1 VKRCASCGREIPDS
15 ATVCDT
21 CDAWA
26 AEHVRPAQAAPPP
39 TAPPTTAVTAPS
51 QPSAERNEAPVSSAP
66 TAKPGKGR
74 HLVFAL
80 AGLATI
86 AILMFTL
93 LPARAVPAARVAAA
107 QAGVV
112 KPRPAV
118 AAALKPAVATQAWS
132 SELRAYWTGNQRHS
146 AAFEL
151 AAENTVP
158 IWMSQVRP
166 LLIVRCLSK
175 RTEAFV
181 FTGSALKIEPD
192 TEDHTVNFRF
202 DDEPGTTVRWSDS
215 AEHDALFAPDAVGF
229 AQRVMRARTLR
240 FGYTPHNAAPVEARF
255 EVSGLA
261 ELLEP
266 VTKECGWKK

>member
-1 VKRCASCGREIPDS
+1 MG
-15 ATVCDT
+15 
-21 CDAWA
+21 
-26 AEHVRPAQAAPPP
+26 
-39 TAPPTTAVTAPS
+39 
-51 QPSAERNEAPVSSAP
+51 N
-66 TAKPGKGR
+66 KPGKGR
-74 HLVFAL
+74 RVVFVAG
-80 AGLATI
+80 GLAAV
-86 AILMFTL
+86 AIVMFAL

-107 QAGVV
+107 QAAIV
-112 KPRPAV
+112 KPQRTV
-118 AAALKPAVATQAWS
+118 AAALKPAAPTQAWS
-132 SELRAYWTGNQRHS
+132 SERRGYWTGNQRHS

-166 LLIVRCLSK
+166 LLIVRCLSN

-202 DDEPGTTVRWSDS
+202 DDEPGTTVRWPDS

-229 AQRVMRARTLR
+229 AQRLMRARTLR

-255 EVSGLA
+255 EVSGLT

>member
-1 VKRCASCGREIPDS
+1 VKHCASCGREIPDS

-39 TAPPTTAVTAPS
+39 TAVTAPS
-51 QPSAERNEAPVSSAP
+51 QASAEPNEAPVSSAP
-66 TAKPGKGR
+66 TAKPGKSR
-74 HLVFAL
+74 HVVFAL
-80 AGLATI
+80 AVLATI

-93 LPARAVPAARVAAA
+93 LPARAVPAARAAA
-107 QAGVV
+107 KTDVV

-118 AAALKPAVATQAWS
+118 AAALKPVVATRAWS
-132 SELRAYWTGNQRHS
+132 SERRGYWTGNQRHS

-151 AAENTVP
+151 AAENSVP

-202 DDEPGTTVRWSDS
+202 DDEQGTTVRWSDS
-215 AEHDALFAPDAVGF
+215 AEHDALFAPDAVDF
-229 AQRVMRARTLR
+229 AHRLMRARTLR

-261 ELLEP
+261 HLLEP
-266 VTKECGWKK
+266 VAKECGWKK